1 LSVLSAQVTGDRRTL
16 VLATAPQSEAASYA
30 LTLPGLGRAKP
41 AAGEFPQVAEIDL
54 GYELTGAAATWQG
67 PKGGPAWSGW
77 LPHLDLIAA
86 RAFTAASAEHE
97 ALWPLLE
104 RPGKLTLRT
113 QLDLWQMLRPAV
125 QPGSRLDYTLPPE
138 DMTVTFT
145 GSGPLDVKAP
155 G

>member
-1 LSVLSAQVTGDRRTL
+1 
-16 VLATAPQSEAASYA
+16 
-30 LTLPGLGRAKP
+30 
-41 AAGEFPQVAEIDL
+41 EIDL

-67 PKGGPAWSGW
+67 PKGDPAWSGW

-125 QPGSRLDYTLPPE
+125 QPGSRLEYTLPPE

-155 G
+155 GGRVETRAGGRPTLVLHVQPKEGEWLPVEITLTTGGGSPALDVSYSTN